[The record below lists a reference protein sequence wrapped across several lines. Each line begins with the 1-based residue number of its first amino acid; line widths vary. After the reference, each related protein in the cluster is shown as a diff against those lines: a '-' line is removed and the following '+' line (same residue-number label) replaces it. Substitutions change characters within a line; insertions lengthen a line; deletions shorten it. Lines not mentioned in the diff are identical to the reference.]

1 MADAEQLAKALVVGF
16 LTQEDQKL
24 AEKAEKKLGAVS
36 IDGVQSFR
44 GGQER
49 ARRL

>member
-16 LTQEDQKL
+16 LTQEDHKL

-36 IDGVQSFR
+36 SDGVQRTKR
-44 GGQER
+44 GR
-49 ARRL
+49 AGGDLL